1 MSRSKATLKELF
13 GLLPDIEEFELL
25 RLALV
30 GVAVPNPG
38 KEWDSSSAYS
48 TIDKRVVR
56 LEQLEEVVQE
66 SEDAL
71 HGYVSSLFEGLRP
84 LFRSFWSGDGDG
96 TVRNLIALGERQE
109 QGGLFRKAR
118 NCYDVALSLS
128 LPLADKRPQILALR
142 RIGRMALSL
151 GDLQDAYSYYQRSAE
166 LAHDS
171 GDLHGEIIARTGVGN
186 ARLWQGRLAEAQQW
200 YEAALALV
208 DRVEIQDG
216 IMLERA
222 QLYNNL
228 GNVTTRQM
236 HLDAAEGWFEKAL
249 ELWAVVPSPLDR
261 AVCHH
266 NRAHLLLA
274 QGKRERAR
282 EVYQDALALTIS
294 PGLWAGIAIDI
305 AETCLQ
311 DGLVSQAE
319 DWGRAAE
326 ERAIASRSPYSLAR
340 MYQGRGNIAR
350 ALENDG
356 GFIFFEKALEIVRE
370 KDYRLLEGDILL
382 DYALLR
388 QQTGGVEEAQA
399 YLECARE
406 IFLELGAAHELG
418 RADTALRDLRGDQEL
433 AAAAS

>member
-1 MSRSKATLKELF
+1 MSRSKATLEELF
-13 GLLPDIEEFELL
+13 GLLPEIDELELL

-30 GVAVPNPG
+30 GVAVPHPG

-56 LEQLEEVVQE
+56 LEQLEDAIQE
-66 SEDAL
+66 TEESL
-71 HGYVSSLFEGLRP
+71 HTYIHSLFEGLRP
-84 LFRSFWSGDGDG
+84 LFRSFWSGDAVE
-96 TVRNLIALGERQE
+96 TVRHLVELGERQE
-109 QGGLFRKAR
+109 NDGLFRKAR

-128 LPLADKRPQILALR
+128 LPLADKGPQILALR

-151 GDLQDAYSYYQRSAE
+151 GDLQDAHSYYLRSAE
-166 LAHDS
+166 LARDS

-186 ARLWQGRLAEAQQW
+186 ARLWQGRLAEAQQF
-200 YEAALALV
+200 YESALALV
-208 DRVEIQDG
+208 EQVEAQDG

-228 GNVTTRQM
+228 GNVMTRQM
-236 HLDAAEGWFEKAL
+236 DLDAAEGWFAKAL
-249 ELWAVVPSPLDR
+249 ELWAIIPSPFDR

-266 NRAHLLLA
+266 NRGHLLLA
-274 QGKRERAR
+274 QGKRERGR
-282 EVYQDALALTIS
+282 EVYQEALALTIP

-305 AETCLQ
+305 AETCLL

-319 DWGRAAE
+319 EWGRAAE

-350 ALENDG
+350 ALQDDG

-370 KDYRLLEGDILL
+370 KDYRFLEGEILL

-406 IFLELGAAHELG
+406 IFMELGAARELG
-418 RADTALRDLRGDQEL
+418 RADTALRSLLGDQEL
-433 AAAAS
+433 TAAAS

>member
-1 MSRSKATLKELF
+1 VSRSKATLEELF
-13 GLLPDIEEFELL
+13 GLLPDIEELELL

-56 LEQLEEVVQE
+56 PEQLDEVVQE
-66 SEDAL
+66 TEDSL
-71 HGYVSSLFEGLRP
+71 HVYVSSLFEGLRP
-84 LFRSFWSGDGDG
+84 LFRSFWSGDAVE
-96 TVRNLIALGERQE
+96 TVQHLVELGERQE
-109 QGGLFRKAR
+109 QEGLFRKAR

-128 LPLADKRPQILALR
+128 LPLTDKGPQILALR

-151 GDLQDAYSYYQRSAE
+151 GDLQDAHSYYQRSAE

-171 GDLHGEIIARTGVGN
+171 GDLHAEIIARTGVGN
-186 ARLWQGRLAEAQQW
+186 ARLWQGRLAEAQQF
-200 YEAALALV
+200 YESALALAG
-208 DRVEIQDG
+208 RVEAQDG

-236 HLDAAEGWFEKAL
+236 HLDAAEGWFAKAE
-249 ELWAVVPSPLDR
+249 ELWAIIPSPLDR

-282 EVYQDALALTIS
+282 EVYQETLALTIP

-311 DGLVSQAE
+311 DGLISQAE
-319 DWGRAAE
+319 EWGRAAE

-350 ALENDG
+350 ALANDG
-356 GFIFFEKALEIVRE
+356 GFIFFEKALQIVRE

-382 DYALLR
+382 DYSLLR
-388 QQTGGVEEAQA
+388 QQTGGIEEAQA

-406 IFLELGAAHELG
+406 IFLDLGAAHELV
-418 RADTALRDLRGDQEL
+418 RAEMALRGLRGDQEL
-433 AAAAS
+433 ATAS